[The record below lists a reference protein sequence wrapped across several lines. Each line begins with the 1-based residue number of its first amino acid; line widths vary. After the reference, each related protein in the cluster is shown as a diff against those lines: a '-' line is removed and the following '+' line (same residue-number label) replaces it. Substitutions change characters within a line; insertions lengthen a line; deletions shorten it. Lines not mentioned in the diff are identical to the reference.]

1 MRALTSLSVLALLAL
16 LAACDRTHGDAGGR
30 GPDLLDDT
38 GSAGSGEDGGD
49 GGGGETGSEG
59 SGSGGGS
66 GSGAG
71 EGTGD
76 ADDTGESGT
85 GSGTGG
91 ADDTGE
97 WTLPERADTDSPGA
111 SDPWRHGGG
120 EDYPDTVDPD
130 WPVVTRVST
139 VADLES
145 AVASAVSGDIIFVE
159 GDAELDLTG
168 VDLCIPAGVWLASDR
183 GVDGSPGAL
192 LHDTETEK
200 DPLID
205 ICGDGVRITGLR
217 ILGADPHECPDEWP
231 SECTGDIEGDSN
243 CRDCTPTSIGIQ
255 TKGHDRLEIDNC
267 ELAGWSFAATWFED
281 GTGHHVHHSFI
292 HHTWRQGLGYGVVL
306 TGESDVDV
314 LVAWNRFD
322 ANRHAI
328 AGSGYPVQSYE
339 ARDNLVLE
347 HANGHI
353 FDMHGQDERED
364 DGSEHAGDELL
375 VHDNTVLTDDV
386 YSLVVRGKPYTGSWF
401 YDNCLAASSSSTA
414 LQRFYTGNFHV
425 DEDPSGASAPNTYGA
440 DPSDCE
446 SLRWCIAEPGVNTW
460 TWHNKSSAEVDD
472 LAVGDFD
479 GDGVDDI
486 FRTTGSEWR
495 WSQSGSGSWSKLN
508 ASSYTLDQLVLA
520 DVTGDGKTDVIR
532 AGSGGWSYSSG
543 GSSSWTTLN
552 SHSEG
557 LDEVLWGDLDGDGA
571 VDAFKTT
578 GSQWQWS
585 SGASGSWTRLNT
597 SSIEVDQLAL
607 ADLDGDGKADVFRAS
622 GSSWTYSS
630 GGTSSWST
638 LASSSYTLSS
648 LDLFDADGDGA
659 DDVVRHGSSSWWIV
673 PGGSGKWERLR
684 MDETTPDEALWG
696 DFDGDGLPEL
706 FTTGCL

>member
-1 MRALTSLSVLALLAL
+1 MRPLPCLASLASLAL
-16 LAACDRTHGDAGGR
+16 LAACARSGADEGSGR
-30 GPDLLDDT
+30 SPGLVDDT
-38 GSAGSGEDGGD
+38 GEPAAGDGGSGEETGGD
-49 GGGGETGSEG
+49 SG
-59 SGSGGGS
+59 SGSGEGTGSGSTGDPDDTGGS
-66 GSGAG
+66 GSGSSSGG
-71 EGTGD
+71 E
-76 ADDTGESGT
+76 DTGAWS
-85 GSGTGG
+85 
-91 ADDTGE
+91 
-97 WTLPERADTDSPGA
+97 LPERPDTDSPGS

-120 EDYPDTVDPD
+120 KDYPDTVDPD
-130 WPVVTRVST
+130 WPVVTLVGSVSE
-139 VADLES
+139 LEA
-145 AVASAVSGDIIFVE
+145 AVASAVSGDIVFVE
-159 GDAELDLTG
+159 GSAELDLTG
-168 VDLCIPAGVWLASDR
+168 VDLCLPAGVWLASDR

-205 ICGDGVRITGLR
+205 ICGDDVRITGLR

-231 SECTGDIEGDSN
+231 SDCTGDIEGDSN
-243 CRDCTPTSIGIQ
+243 CRDCTPASIGIQ
-255 TKGHDRLEIDNC
+255 TKGYDRLEIDNN
-267 ELAGWSFAATWFED
+267 ELAGWSYAATWFEE
-281 GTGHHVHHSFI
+281 GTGHQVHHNFI

-306 TGESDVDV
+306 TGEADVDV

-375 VHDNTVLTDDV
+375 VHGNTLRTDDV
-386 YSLVVRGKPYTGSWF
+386 YSLVVRGKPLTGSWF
-401 YDNCLAASSSSTA
+401 YDNCLAAGSSSTA
-414 LQRFYTGNFHV
+414 YQRFYTGNFYV

-440 DPSDCE
+440 SASDCE

-460 TWHNKSSAEVDD
+460 TWHNKSGASVSSMG
-472 LAVGDFD
+472 VGDFD

-486 FRTTGSEWR
+486 FRANGSTWT
-495 WSQSGSGSWSKLN
+495 WSSSGSGAWSTLN
-508 ASSYTLDQLVLA
+508 TSSYTLDALVLV
-520 DVTGDGKTDVIR
+520 DVTGDGKTDVVR
-532 AGSGGWSYSSG
+532 ASGSGWSYSSG
-543 GSSSWTTLN
+543 GSASWSSLS
-552 SHSEG
+552 SHSES

-585 SGASGSWTRLNT
+585 SGGSGSWTKLNS
-597 SSIEVDQLAL
+597 SSIELDQLAL
-607 ADLDGDGKADVFRAS
+607 ADLDGDGKDDVFRAS
-622 GSSWTYSS
+622 GAAWSYSS

-638 LASSSYTLSS
+638 LASSSYGLSS
-648 LDLFDADGDGA
+648 LSLFDADGDGA
-659 DDVVRHGSSSWWIV
+659 EDVVRYGSSSWWYV
-673 PGGSGKWERLR
+673 PGGSGRWTRLR
-684 MDETTPDEALWG
+684 MDQVEPDEALWG